1 MKKVETVF
9 LAGPDGWGPEAGDL
23 RGRREAL
30 CAGAGFRALTPRL
43 GEGLEEEGRSELA
56 ARSLYAEALGDLRKA
71 DALIANLTPWRG
83 PSCDPATAFLA
94 GFASALKKPVFAY
107 LNIQDEEEADLRG
120 RIERVFGAGPDLTGR
135 WRDALDCE
143 IEDFYL
149 PETLMLWA
157 EARRFYVIMTP
168 EPLTDL
174 HGFEFCLEALRAYS
188 DFE

>member
-1 MKKVETVF
+1 M
-9 LAGPDGWGPEAGDL
+9 
-23 RGRREAL
+23 
-30 CAGAGFRALTPRL
+30 
-43 GEGLEEEGRSELA
+43 A

-157 EARRFYVIMTP
+157 EARRFYVIVTP